1 MDMSKNARQYSR
13 HRYDRG
19 VIFELNFAHSDSQ
32 EVWNSRFIGKNVS
45 FLGTKISQTE
55 DEIIIN
61 RIILSFFD
69 YVTYDYDV
77 DDGDSWTDDFEFVLV
92 KPQKASVDRFPTNG
106 DIQVDGIIRASE
118 KIMNSNNSPI
128 LRVYLENSAVE
139 LRPSGISYSL

>member
-13 HRYDRG
+13 HRNDRG

-32 EVWNSRFIGKNVS
+32 EVWNSRFIGENAS

-77 DDGDSWTDDFEFVLV
+77 DDGDSWTDDFEFVLI
-92 KPQKASVDRFPTNG
+92 KPQKASVERFPT
-106 DIQVDGIIRASE
+106 DEQIQVDGIIRASE
-118 KIMNSNNSPI
+118 EIINSNNSPI
-128 LRVYLENSAVE
+128 
-139 LRPSGISYSL
+139 